1 MMHRK
6 LLLGLVALIA
16 ALALLGAPA
25 LAARVG
31 SVQSASGTVAAVTE
45 GSRTL
50 VVQSTLD
57 GQPWIVGA
65 KVGDDTQFTGKAKGL
80 AELKPGDRVTM
91 QFVVQDDG
99 ALAQKIVV
107 R

>member
-1 MMHRK
+1 MRRT
-6 LLLGLVALIA
+6 LVFGVVAFIA
-16 ALALLGAPA
+16 ALALLGKPA

-31 SVQSASGTVAAVTE
+31 SVQSASGTVVAVTE

-80 AELKPGDRVTM
+80 VELKPGDRVTV

-99 ALAQKIVV
+99 AQAQKIVV